1 MSVAVKHSRLA
12 AFLVV
17 SAFSCGGGGGHKVTS
32 GGGGGGTGPGSGDG
46 TAEPAGDGKPVDPA
60 LAARRAF
67 ADPGGMW
74 MPRQMTLPVHAQN
87 LKAMGVS
94 IDAATLADPMSAP
107 LAAVVRLSGCTGS
120 FVSPDGLI
128 ITNHHCVQGALQ
140 VNATPDHNYLEDG
153 FLAKTMAEELPAGP
167 SEHVLVTQGSKDV
180 TDEITKGLAG
190 IADPAAR
197 TKEIEKREKALVA
210 TCEKGRP
217 TIKCEVESFYR
228 GAEFQLIERFEI
240 KDVRLVHAP
249 RRSIGNYGGE
259 IDNWAWPRHTGDYSF
274 FRAYVDGKP
283 YKPAHWLKIA
293 TTPLRESDFVLV
305 AGYPGSTE
313 RVTTFSE
320 VKFDVDVTY
329 PMAIEQIQDAYN
341 ALEAL
346 QKKGGMTALKAGMFK
361 QFVQNALENYQ
372 GTLEGLKRGNALA
385 TKKAMDEKVRAWASQ
400 PGHEEYAKAIDGL
413 EATFVEE
420 RATAVPDRMFKSLM
434 YRTAMLQVANGIVRM
449 AEERQKKDV
458 DRKAGFQNRD
468 LPDLL
473 DRNKELAKQFDE
485 TIERTLLRMG
495 LVRAM
500 KLPEEQRPWLAT
512 LLGAKKGEAIDEA
525 LIDKRIEEWYSGTKL
540 MDEKTREQLL
550 TKGTTKSLR
559 ASKDPLI
566 KVALAMR
573 PVLKDYEDK
582 SERREGERML
592 LAPKYAI
599 AMRESLEGA
608 LAPDANFTLRLT
620 YGTVKRRDKGRPFTV
635 ASEIPAKDKG
645 EEPFDA
651 PKAELDAIKAKQW
664 GPYADAVLGEVPVDF
679 LSDVDTTGGNSGS
692 PTLNER
698 GELVGLLF
706 DGTIESVSSD
716 VVFDPIITRSIHA
729 DIRYALWTMDL
740 IDGADN
746 LLTEMGVT
754 PSLP

>member
-1 MSVAVKHSRLA
+1 MSGRVKQSRLA
-12 AFLVV
+12 TILFV
-17 SAFSCGGGGGHKVTS
+17 SAFSCGGGGGQKVTS
-32 GGGGGGTGPGSGDG
+32 GGGGTGPGSGGG
-46 TAEPAGDGKPVDPA
+46 TSEAAPDDRPTDPA

-67 ADPGGMW
+67 ANPGGMW

-87 LKAMGVS
+87 LKAMGVA

-180 TDEITKGLAG
+180 TEDITKGLTD
-190 IADPAAR
+190 IADPVAR

-210 TCEKGRP
+210 ACEKGRP

-228 GAEFQLIERFEI
+228 GAEFQLIERLEI

-283 YKPAHWLKIA
+283 YKPAHWLKVA
-293 TTPLRESDFVLV
+293 TTPLRESDFVMV

-320 VKFDVDVTY
+320 VKFDVDVSY
-329 PMAIEQIQDAYN
+329 PMAIEQIQEAYN
-341 ALEAL
+341 ALESL

-372 GTLEGLKRGNALA
+372 GTLAGLKRGNALEV
-385 TKKAMDEKVRAWASQ
+385 KKALDEKVRAWASQ
-400 PGHEEYAKAIDGL
+400 AGREEYAKAIDGL

-420 RATAVPDRMFKSLM
+420 RATAVPDAMFKSLM
-434 YRTAMLQVANGIVRM
+434 YRTAMLQVANGVVRM
-449 AEERQKKDV
+449 AEERQKKDA

-473 DRNKELAKQFDE
+473 DKNKQLAKQFDE
-485 TIERTLLRMG
+485 TIERTLLKMG
-495 LVRAM
+495 LVRAT

-512 LLGAKKGEAIDEA
+512 LLGTKKGEAIDEA
-525 LIDKRIEEWYSGTKL
+525 LIDRRIEEWYSGTKL
-540 MDEKTREQLL
+540 MDEKTREELL
-550 TKGTTKSLR
+550 TKGTTKKLR

-573 PVLKDYEDK
+573 PVLKAYEEK
-582 SERREGERML
+582 SERLEGERML
-592 LAPKYAI
+592 LAPKYAV
-599 AMRESLEGA
+599 AMREALEGA

-620 YGTVKRRDKGRPFTV
+620 YGTVKRRGKGRPFTV
-635 ASEIPAKDKG
+635 VSEIPAKDKG

-651 PKAELDAIKAKQW
+651 PKAELDAIKAKKW
-664 GPYADAVLGEVPVDF
+664 GPYADATLGEVPVDF

-692 PTLNER
+692 PTFNDK

-729 DIRYALWTMDL
+729 DIRYALWSMDL